1 MSTLRPNI
9 LFMLSDDHATE
20 AVGAYR
26 ERLAPWAQTVRID
39 RLASQGILAE
49 RYFVTTSLCSPSRA
63 SIITGRYAHSH
74 GVLGVGIYSLLKQD
88 ENPSLPAE
96 LQAAAGY
103 ETALFGKWHL
113 HGDSGGGK
121 RRYPGAEK
129 TWQAPRGFSTFN
141 IVRGLGKYRAPI
153 MYEGE
158 FAESN
163 AKEHSGHS
171 SEVFAKLAIGWLEGT
186 WKRPRARPPPFAL
199 FVHFRGVH
207 EPWQFPERLQSMHD
221 GVSVDDWPLPPSA
234 GNATC
239 SGSDSGV
246 RAGDNG
252 ITLNNLA
259 KRMEKSRR

>member
-103 ETALFGKWHL
+103 ETALFGNCL
-113 HGDSGGGK
+113 LYTS
-121 RRYPGAEK
+121 PS
-129 TWQAPRGFSTFN
+129 PRD
-141 IVRGLGKYRAPI
+141 GLLSRMP
-153 MYEGE
+153 
-158 FAESN
+158 
-163 AKEHSGHS
+163 S
-171 SEVFAKLAIGWLEGT
+171 SA
-186 WKRPRARPPPFAL
+186 
-199 FVHFRGVH
+199 
-207 EPWQFPERLQSMHD
+207 
-221 GVSVDDWPLPPSA
+221 
-234 GNATC
+234 
-239 SGSDSGV
+239 
-246 RAGDNG
+246 
-252 ITLNNLA
+252 
-259 KRMEKSRR
+259 

>member
-141 IVRGLGKYRAPI
+141 IVRGLGKYRTPI

-163 AKEHSGHS
+163 AKE
-171 SEVFAKLAIGWLEGT
+171 
-186 WKRPRARPPPFAL
+186 
-199 FVHFRGVH
+199 
-207 EPWQFPERLQSMHD
+207 PEHD
-221 GVSVDDWPLPPSA
+221 
-234 GNATC
+234 
-239 SGSDSGV
+239 
-246 RAGDNG
+246 
-252 ITLNNLA
+252 
-259 KRMEKSRR
+259 

>member
-121 RRYPGAEK
+121 RR
-129 TWQAPRGFSTFN
+129 W
-141 IVRGLGKYRAPI
+141 RA
-153 MYEGE
+153 
-158 FAESN
+158 AQ
-163 AKEHSGHS
+163 SGRCDRKR
-171 SEVFAKLAIGWLEGT
+171 AACGGT
-186 WKRPRARPPPFAL
+186 CARSPTRARARLHGDDLSLRVRPFRHPRVLRFELAA
-199 FVHFRGVH
+199 RG
-207 EPWQFPERLQSMHD
+207 
-221 GVSVDDWPLPPSA
+221 
-234 GNATC
+234 
-239 SGSDSGV
+239 
-246 RAGDNG
+246 
-252 ITLNNLA
+252 
-259 KRMEKSRR
+259 